1 MKECL
6 SGGIILYLFLLT
18 CPKPWVNL
26 PLFVLLVFREGLA
39 SAPYYTFNHDVHV
52 IDHFVQ

>member
-1 MKECL
+1 MKSFKWWDYPL
-6 SGGIILYLFLLT
+6 FILANA
-18 CPKPWVNL
+18 PKPWVNL